1 MTKYYAGIGSRSA
14 PKAICDKMTTIAVRL
29 EAMGYT
35 LRSGGAMGADAAFA
49 KEVTSKQVFLPWD
62 DFNGQRL
69 SYAIPAEAYVIARQ
83 HHPGWDYLNDTVRK
97 MMARNAMQ
105 ILGPELNSPSEFV
118 ICWTPDGC
126 ANAAERTPGTGGT
139 GQAIA
144 HASCLGLPVFNLA
157 RNDHYLRLH
166 QFINAS
172 QITNHI

>member
-1 MTKYYAGIGSRSA
+1 MKYYAGIGSRSA

-29 EAMGYT
+29 EAIGYT
-35 LRSGGAMGADAAFA
+35 LRSGGATGADTAFA
-49 KEVTSKQVFLPWD
+49 KDVTNKQIFLPWD

-69 SYAIPAEAYVIARQ
+69 SYAVPLGAYTIAQ
-83 HHPGWDYLNDTVRK
+83 NHHPAWDHLTPASKK

-126 ANAAERTPGTGGT
+126 INAQERKSTTGGT

-144 HASCLGLPVFNLA
+144 HASCVGIPVFNLA

-166 QFINAS
+166 QFINAEKA
-172 QITNHI
+172 N

>member
-1 MTKYYAGIGSRSA
+1 MKYYAGIGSRSA

-29 EAMGYT
+29 EAIGYT
-35 LRSGGAMGADAAFA
+35 LRSGGATGADTAFA
-49 KEVTSKQVFLPWD
+49 KEVTNKQIFLPWD

-69 SYAIPAEAYVIARQ
+69 SYAVPLGAYAIAQ
-83 HHPGWDYLNDTVRK
+83 HHHPAWDHLTPAAKK

-126 ANAAERTPGTGGT
+126 TNAEERKSTTGGT

-144 HASCLGLPVFNLA
+144 HASCIGIPVFNLA

-166 QFINAS
+166 QFINS
-172 QITNHI
+172 QK